1 MPRLD
6 ALSFKPIH
14 STENSLL
21 SQWTL
26 AQTRKSR
33 FASRYAHAEQIFSG
47 KLVTTVVKL
56 AKIANL
62 SKNAFAE
69 FRRMPTKNVN
79 LTEHYAAFVE
89 QLVES
94 GQYKNASE
102 VFREG
107 LRLLEHAR
115 AIEEQKLATLRRL
128 AKKGFDSLDQGSGI
142 ELHSEKEIRS
152 HIANLGRK
160 AEKNA

>member
-6 ALSFKPIH
+6 ASSFKPLH
-14 STENSLL
+14 STENSPL
-21 SQWTL
+21 SQRTTGQSW
-26 AQTRKSR
+26 KSQ
-33 FASRYAHAEQIFSG
+33 FAGRYDHVEQKFNG
-47 KLVTTVVKL
+47 KLVIPVVKL
-56 AKIANL
+56 AKVANS
-62 SKNAFAE
+62 SKNAPAE
-69 FRRMPTKNVN
+69 DRRMPTKNVN

-115 AIEEQKLATLRRL
+115 AIEEHKLSTLRRL